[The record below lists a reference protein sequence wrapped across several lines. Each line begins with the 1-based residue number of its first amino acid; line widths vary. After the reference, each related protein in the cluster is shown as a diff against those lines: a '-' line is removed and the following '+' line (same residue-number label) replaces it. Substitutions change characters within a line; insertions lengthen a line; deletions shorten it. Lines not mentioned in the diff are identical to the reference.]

1 MGDQAM
7 TTVNTYIKTAL
18 LTTQLQLTQGH
29 WEENGNGDP
38 QAHLREW
45 NQAAEKLPSFWL
57 LLCAGNCAPSTVPN
71 GTPVS

>member
-7 TTVNTYIKTAL
+7 TTVNTYSKTTL

-29 WEENGNGDP
+29 CEENGNGDP
-38 QAHLREW
+38 QAHLRVEPSSR
-45 NQAAEKLPSFWL
+45 EIPSFWL
-57 LLCAGNCAPSTVPN
+57 LLCAGNCAPSIVPN